1 MKAKKWL
8 LGLGVLCLLAIL
20 LSGCVSTSDYEMLNA
35 TYQSLQADYT
45 NLQTDYAS
53 LQEKCPPRNF
63 NSLTELETWL
73 AANNIS
79 EEAKTTY
86 ADAWMRKALRLQKDA
101 INDGYIISVDY
112 DYDPVSY
119 AYSVYCTT
127 VIGGKLF
134 YWDPETDDV
143 LESYEFVTLE

>member
-1 MKAKKWL
+1 
-8 LGLGVLCLLAIL
+8 
-20 LSGCVSTSDYEMLNA
+20 MLNA

>member
-73 AANNIS
+73 AANDIS
-79 EEAKTTY
+79 KEAKTTY